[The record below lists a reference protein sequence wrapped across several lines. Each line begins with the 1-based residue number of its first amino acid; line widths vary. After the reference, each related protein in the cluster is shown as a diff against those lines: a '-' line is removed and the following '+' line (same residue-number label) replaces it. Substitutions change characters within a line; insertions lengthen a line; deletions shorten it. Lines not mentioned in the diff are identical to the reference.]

1 MNRLEAN
8 TCEQY
13 QDVIEAYL
21 DGELAAL
28 ERAALEAHMIV
39 CATCAEQLALGRRVR
54 AGLDSL
60 PVLASPP
67 SVAAT
72 ALAYASSHPRPSRRP
87 WWRVNWTPALAGAVA
102 LVLLAI
108 TGYVGQRSQPAL
120 PQYTRAE
127 LEQARAEAKWALV
140 FISQLSRKTTDGVR
154 SEVLDF
160 HVTRNLRRAIDR
172 KPDTTTK
179 ENEHAS

>member
-1 MNRLEAN
+1 MNRLEVN
-8 TCEQY
+8 SCEQC
-13 QDVIEAYL
+13 QDIIEAYL
-21 DGELAAL
+21 DGELAAV

-39 CATCAEQLALGRRVR
+39 CAACAEQLALGRRVR

-60 PVLASPP
+60 RVLASPP
-67 SVAAT
+67 SVAAA
-72 ALAYASSHPRPSRRP
+72 ALAYASAHPRPSRRP
-87 WWRVNWTPALAGAVA
+87 SWRENWKLALAGALAMV
-102 LVLLAI
+102 LVAI
-108 TGYVGQRSQPAL
+108 TGYVGQRSQPVL
-120 PQYTRAE
+120 PPYTRAE
-127 LEQARAEAKWALV
+127 LEQAHAEAKWALV

-172 KPDTTTK
+172 KPGTTTK